1 MALPYRRMMI
11 THVALIVGGFFLIET
26 GQPLAGL
33 ILLILMKIVMDVIFH
48 RREHKR
54 LGVHT

>member
-1 MALPYRRMMI
+1 MALAYRRMMI
-11 THVALIVGGFFLIET
+11 TLVALIVGGFSLIES

-33 ILLILMKIVMDVIFH
+33 LLLILMKIALGVSFH

-54 LGVHT
+54 FSVPA

>member
-1 MALPYRRMMI
+1 MALPYRRMFI
-11 THVALIVGGFFLIET
+11 THVALIFGGFFLIET

-33 ILLILMKIVMDVIFH
+33 ILLILMKIALDVLFH
-48 RREHKR
+48 WREHKR

>member
-1 MALPYRRMMI
+1 MI

-26 GQPLAGL
+26 GQPLGGL
-33 ILLILMKIVMDVIFH
+33 IFLILMKIVMDVIFH